1 MRILLGNILIL
12 IHFYAISFKVFS
24 GWENY
29 LFDETLFPLSCLF
42 FFHNCQELMQFC
54 HTTYDAGPIE
64 AMGLG
69 FHKWLWLFVLR
80 PCLRIGRQLDLLL
93 WQSRLR

>member
-64 AMGLG
+64 AMG
-69 FHKWLWLFVLR
+69 
-80 PCLRIGRQLDLLL
+80 CT
-93 WQSRLR
+93 